1 MFRTALRNVLSHKAR
16 LLMTVLA
23 VMLGVAFVSG
33 TLVFT
38 DTLGNAFRNQ
48 SAKSYDGIAVAV
60 TTYADRSDEKSGA
73 IDTATLKK
81 IQALDGVASA
91 TGRVD
96 GFAGV
101 ADPDGKLIG
110 NGWTNTGSNFAP
122 GKDGEDAQ
130 YTFTD
135 GSGPTAAGSV
145 ALDKDTA
152 RKGEYEVGDTVRV
165 ATTGP
170 VKEYTLSGI
179 FTTEDGAVNAG
190 GSLVLF
196 DTPVAQ
202 KLFLRPGEFRD
213 VTLTA
218 APGTSDQELLTAVKP
233 LLPEDAEVKTG
244 TVRADEQA
252 DQTEKALSS
261 LNKLLLAFAGI
272 ALFVGVFLIANT
284 FSMLVAQRTKE
295 LALLRAVGAS
305 RRQVKRSV
313 LLEAAVVGL
322 IASVVGFVLGL
333 GLATGLRS
341 AMSLIG
347 GKIPAGPLVV
357 APLTVVSA
365 FAVGVLITVLAAWLP
380 ARRAA
385 KIPPVAA
392 MNSQY
397 AVATVKSL
405 VLRNSIGGVI
415 ALLGGAAVVG
425 GAAQA
430 GSNGQLLLAGG
441 AFLALIGV
449 IILIPLLSRPVIA
462 LVRPLLRRLFGVSGK
477 LAAQNAVRNP
487 RRTGATASAL
497 AIGLTLVTGI
507 SVLGVTLGQAV
518 DKVTTDNI
526 RADYMISMAS
536 GDALDESALTALEK
550 ADGVTAVSPQQAV
563 WLDIGDTSLSASGV
577 TPGDVQKVL
586 TVDTVAGSLDSLG
599 KGEIAVSDK
608 TAKTHGWKPGDTVPV
623 TYEDDRKGSLKV
635 GALYKDNEFL
645 SPVLIPRDVV
655 APHQG
660 RPDIR
665 EIWVKSD
672 GGASAAHEQ
681 ALVDALGDN
690 PGMSIMDR
698 KDIRDMFGGSINLAM
713 NIMYGLLAMA
723 LIIAVLGVV
732 NTLAMSVF
740 ERQQEIGMLRAI
752 GLDRRKVK
760 RMIRLE
766 AVVIS
771 LFGAVVGIGLGVFLG
786 WAIGQTVAAEIPGYV
801 LVLPWGRIAVFLLLA
816 GLVGVLAALWPA
828 RNAAKLNMLTAIK
841 TE

>member
-1 MFRTALRNVLSHKAR
+1 MFRTALRNVLAHKAR

-48 SAKSYDGIAVAV
+48 SAKNYDDVAVAV
-60 TTYADRSDEKSGA
+60 TTYANQRDEKAAS
-73 IDTATLKK
+73 IDAAALKK
-81 IQALDGVASA
+81 IQALDGVKSA

-110 NGWTNTGSNFAP
+110 NGWTNSGGNFAP
-122 GKDGEDAQ
+122 GKDGKDAQ

-135 GSGPTAAGSV
+135 GSGPVAAGSV

-152 RKGEYEVGDTVRV
+152 KKGEYKVGDKVRV
-165 ATTGP
+165 ATNGP
-170 VKEYTLSGI
+170 VKEYTLSGV

-196 DTPVAQ
+196 ETTVAQ
-202 KLFLRPGEFRD
+202 KLYLRPGEFRD
-213 VTLTA
+213 VSVTA
-218 APGTSDQELLTAVKP
+218 APGTSDQQVLAAVKP
-233 LLPEDAEVKTG
+233 LLPKDAEAKTG
-244 TVRADEQA
+244 KVVANEEAER
-252 DQTEKALSS
+252 TERSLSS
-261 LNKLLLAFAGI
+261 LNRLLLGFAGI
-272 ALFVGVFLIANT
+272 ALFVGIFLIANT
-284 FSMLVAQRTKE
+284 FTMLVAQRTKE

-313 LLEAAVVGL
+313 LLEAAVVGV
-322 IASVVGFVLGL
+322 IASVIGFALGI

-357 APLTVVSA
+357 APSTVVA
-365 FAVGVLITVLAAWLP
+365 TFAVGVLITVLAAWLP

-405 VLRNSIGGVI
+405 VLRNSIGAVI
-415 ALLGGAAVVG
+415 TLLGAAAVV
-425 GAAQA
+425 A
-430 GSNGQLLLAGG
+430 GSTQSGTNAQLAIAAG

-518 DKVTTDNI
+518 DRTTTDYI
-526 RADYMISMAS
+526 KADYMISMAS
-536 GDALDESALTALEK
+536 GDSLDESALAALEK
-550 ADGVTAVSPQQAV
+550 ADGVTAVSPQQSV
-563 WLDIGDTSLSASGV
+563 WLTVGGAELSASGV

-586 TVDTVAGSLDSLG
+586 AVDTVSGSVDSLG
-599 KGEIAVSDK
+599 KGEIVVSEK
-608 TAKTHGWKPGDTVPV
+608 TAKSNGWKTGDSVPV
-623 TYEDDRKGSLKV
+623 TYDDDKKETLKV

-645 SPVLIPRDVV
+645 SPVLIPRDKV
-655 APHQG
+655 APHEG
-660 RPDIR
+660 SADIR
-665 EIWVKSD
+665 EIYVKTD
-672 GGASAAHEQ
+672 GGASAANERS
-681 ALVDALGDN
+681 VVNALGDN
-690 PGMSIMDR
+690 PAMSIMDR
-698 KDIRDMFGGSINLAM
+698 QDIRDMFGGTINLMM

-771 LFGAVVGIGLGVFLG
+771 LFGAVVGIGLGMFLG
-786 WAIGQTVAAEIPGYV
+786 WAIGQSASASIPQYE
-801 LVLPWGRIAVFLLLA
+801 LVVPWGRIALFLVLA

>member
-48 SAKSYDGIAVAV
+48 SAKNYDDVAVAV
-60 TTYADRSDEKSGA
+60 TTYANQRDEKAAS
-73 IDTATLKK
+73 IDAAALKK
-81 IQALDGVASA
+81 IQALDGVKSA

-110 NGWTNTGSNFAP
+110 NGWTNSGGNFAP
-122 GKDGEDAQ
+122 GKDGKDAQ

-135 GSGPTAAGSV
+135 GSGPVAAGSI

-152 RKGEYEVGDTVRV
+152 KKGEYKVGDKVRV
-165 ATTGP
+165 ATNGP
-170 VKEYTLSGI
+170 VKEYTLSGV

-196 DTPVAQ
+196 DTAVAQ

-213 VTLTA
+213 VSVTA
-218 APGTSDQELLTAVKP
+218 APGTSDQQVLAAVKP
-233 LLPEDAEVKTG
+233 LLPKDAEAKTG
-244 TVRADEQA
+244 KVVANEEA
-252 DQTEKALSS
+252 EQTERSLSS
-261 LNKLLLAFAGI
+261 LNRLLLGFAGI
-272 ALFVGVFLIANT
+272 ALFVGIFLIANT
-284 FSMLVAQRTKE
+284 FTMLVAQRTKE

-313 LLEAAVVGL
+313 LLEAAVVGV
-322 IASVVGFVLGL
+322 IASVIGFALGI

-357 APLTVVSA
+357 APSTVVA
-365 FAVGVLITVLAAWLP
+365 TFAVGVLITVLAAWLP

-405 VLRNSIGGVI
+405 VLRNSIGAVI
-415 ALLGGAAVVG
+415 TLLGAAAVV
-425 GAAQA
+425 A
-430 GSNGQLLLAGG
+430 GSTQSGTNAQLAIAAG

-477 LAAQNAVRNP
+477 LATQNAVRNP

-518 DKVTTDNI
+518 DRMTTDNI
-526 RADYMISMAS
+526 KADYMISMAS
-536 GDALDESALTALEK
+536 GDSLDESALTALEK
-550 ADGVTAVSPQQAV
+550 ADGVTAVSPQQSI
-563 WLDIGDTSLSASGV
+563 WLTIGDDGLSASGV

-586 TVDTVAGSLDSLG
+586 NVDTVSGSVDSLG
-599 KGEIAVSDK
+599 RGEIAVSDK
-608 TAKTHGWKPGDTVPV
+608 TAKSHGWKTGDSVTV
-623 TYEDDRKGSLKV
+623 TYDDDKKETLKV

-645 SPVLIPRDVV
+645 SPVLMPREKV
-655 APHQG
+655 APHEG
-660 RPDIR
+660 SADIR
-665 EIWVKSD
+665 EIYVKTD
-672 GGASAAHEQ
+672 GGASAANEKS
-681 ALVDALGDN
+681 VVNALGDN
-690 PGMSIMDR
+690 PAMSIMDR
-698 KDIRDMFGGSINLAM
+698 QDIRDMFGGSINLMM

-771 LFGAVVGIGLGVFLG
+771 LFGAVVGIGLGMFLG
-786 WAIGQTVAAEIPGYV
+786 WAIGQSASSSIPQYE
-801 LVLPWGRIAVFLLLA
+801 LVVPWGRIALFLLLA
-816 GLVGVLAALWPA
+816 GLVGVLAAMWPA